1 MTTKSI
7 HKRKFPGK
15 FADNIHG
22 LNSAFIIYLLEQG
35 LNNYIEG
42 YMEFICINKIHH
54 IFGISILFIQ
64 PKSQQKFF
72 EVKKIPDDYFQVII

>member
-1 MTTKSI
+1 MTTRNI

-15 FADNIHG
+15 IADSIHA

-42 YMEFICINKIHH
+42 YMEFKCTNKIHH
-54 IFGISILFIQ
+54 IFGISILFI
-64 PKSQQKFF
+64 
-72 EVKKIPDDYFQVII
+72 